1 MDKVPTI
8 TIPSALFFDLMDERA
23 KVVAVR
29 SVLKANAFDSLKA
42 IRSILEESE
51 DVRLGARKKPRHS
64 TRENKSKQYIC
75 NS

>member
-29 SVLKANAFDSLKA
+29 SVLKANAYDSLKA

-51 DVRLGARKKPRHS
+51 DQ
-64 TRENKSKQYIC
+64 EC
-75 NS
+75 WE